1 MRSLRLSFLA
11 LTITSLLVLT
21 RVSFAQPEGKLIDNW
36 LVLGSFKCDTIHQ
49 ALDVTF
55 LENEPHIYPDEGI
68 TDIASGYTWQTYPV
82 NKTGILDFLKLKLPY
97 SEYCVAYAVT
107 YIYSLVE
114 KNVKL
119 QMGSDDGIGMW
130 INGNEILHKVV
141 WRGISLRQDVVPM
154 RLSVGWNRLLAKVF
168 NAGGGF
174 GLVGEIVEL
183 DNSLPTD
190 LIYSTKRPQSFTP
203 DGAAPFPY
211 ISSVK
216 LGKSYL
222 NDRTNRRIYPIE
234 VAVINLGAPG
244 KQKGVLEATWGEKQ
258 SATVKF
264 SLEKL
269 ANISIPLNSDD
280 LLQALTSG
288 MKIHSFLDNQK
299 YDERSLQ
306 IESAE
311 VITSIFS
318 SAQLPAEAIAM
329 RPLYSDL
336 MENLHWYSYFSGKEL
351 SLEKKSLKAGVRAA
365 IREDWDAFLQNHK
378 VNFKELDDFSGEI
391 KKDTLHLIGQSHIDL
406 AWLWRWPETID
417 ICRRTN
423 QSALNFFNEEPEY
436 KYVQSTA
443 QTFLWMEER
452 YPELFKAIQQRVKEG
467 RFFLTGGMWVEPDLN
482 IPNGETLVRQFL
494 YGKRYFREKFGVD
507 CVVGYTPD
515 TFGYT
520 SMLPQIL
527 EKAGFKYF
535 VTTKIRWNDTTEFPY
550 HIFWWHSPDGS
561 KILTCFPLRL
571 NVDLDLNENA
581 NDLVEYKKQN
591 LNDVPLLYGIGDHGG
606 GPTRQ
611 HFTKIRKMQNLAA
624 YPTAYHNDLRSY
636 MERVERKYTDLPVWN
651 DELYLEYHR
660 GTITTQGL
668 IKKRNRLSEIWLEE
682 AEKLAVFSGM
692 NYPQADLE
700 EAWKKALFNQFHD
713 ILPGSS
719 IPEVYIDANE
729 FYDRVE
735 ETTQKIIKSSMHTI
749 AAKIE
754 TKGKGLPVIVFNPL
768 SWNRTDLVNLK
779 VPEEMI
785 IREIVDS
792 RKKKYVFQQNENHVL
807 FIATDVPQSGYK
819 TFWLRQGKS
828 EVKTNSL
835 MVTETTLENQYFRIE
850 INPGNGNIRSMYDKL
865 NRREVFAEGQEGN
878 VLQFFEDKP
887 IRYGAWNIGYTG
899 KEWQAEKVEKVEI
912 RESGPVRAILRYT
925 RVFRNSRF
933 IQDYIV
939 YRDIP
944 RLDIHTFADWR
955 EHHILLKAAF
965 PVEVQA
971 DEATYE
977 IAYGTIQRTTQP
989 RTEAEKAK
997 WEVSAHKF
1005 VDLSEPGYGVS
1016 LLNDCKYGHD
1026 IVGNMM
1032 RITLLRSPI
1041 TPDPIVRPK
1050 GYVNPYAD
1058 MGEHEFVYSLYPH
1071 SGDYKQAFTYHR
1083 AYELNYP
1090 LIAELAEPHKG
1101 NLATEHSFVKLEP
1114 ENLVLSVVKKAED
1127 SNTNIIR
1134 IYEIH
1139 GQPAAAKLTFNWPV
1153 KSAWET
1159 NLMEERKD
1167 RLPVIDDVVTFSVK
1181 PFEIFTLEVE

>member
-1 MRSLRLSFLA
+1 MRSLRLFSLA
-11 LTITSLLVLT
+11 LTITSLLILT
-21 RVSFAQPEGKLIDNW
+21 QVSFAQPESKLIDNW

-49 ALDVTF
+49 ALDITF
-55 LENEPHIYPDEGI
+55 LENEPHIFPEQGE
-68 TDIASGYTWQTYPV
+68 TDVASGYTWQTYSV
-82 NKTGILDFLKLKLPY
+82 DKKGILDFLKLELPY
-97 SEYCVAYAVT
+97 SEYCVVYAVT
-107 YIYSLVE
+107 YIYSPTE
-114 KNVKL
+114 KNIKL
-119 QMGSDDGIGMW
+119 LVGSDDGIGMW
-130 INGNEILHKVV
+130 INGNEIHRKVV
-141 WRGISLRQDVVPM
+141 WRGVNPRGDVVPV
-154 RLSVGWNRLLAKVF
+154 RLSAGWNRLLAKVF

-174 GLVGEIVEL
+174 SLIGEIVEL

-190 LIYSTKRPQSFTP
+190 LIFSTKRPQSFTP
-203 DGAAPFPY
+203 VGTSPFPF

-216 LGKSYL
+216 LGKSYFE
-222 NDRTNRRIYPIE
+222 NKTNQRIFPVE
-234 VAVINLGAPG
+234 VTVCNLGEPG
-244 KQKGVLEATWGEKQ
+244 KQEGILVTAWGEKQ
-258 SATVKF
+258 NAMKKF

-269 ANISIPLNSDD
+269 ANLSISLNSDD
-280 LLQALTSG
+280 VLQALTSG
-288 MKIHSFLDNQK
+288 IKIRSFINKKK
-299 YDERSLQ
+299 YDEKLLH
-306 IESAE
+306 IEPTD
-311 VITSIFS
+311 VLTSIFKS
-318 SAQLPAEAIAM
+318 DQLPGEALAL
-329 RPLYSDL
+329 RPLYNDFA
-336 MENLHWYSYFSGKEL
+336 ENSHWFSYFSGKEAPVQRE
-351 SLEKKSLKAGVRAA
+351 SLMACARAA
-365 IREDWDAFLQNHK
+365 LHEDWDTFLQISK
-378 VNFKELDDFSGEI
+378 TNFKELNEFSKEI

-406 AWLWRWPETID
+406 AWKWRWQETID
-417 ICRRTN
+417 VCRRTY
-423 QSALNFFNEEPEY
+423 QSALNFFDEEPDY
-436 KYVQSTA
+436 KYIQSSA
-443 QTFLWMEER
+443 QAFLWMEESF
-452 YPELFKAIQQRVKEG
+452 PELFKALQEKVKEG

-482 IPNGETLVRQFL
+482 IPNGESLVRQFL

-515 TFGYT
+515 TFGYAW
-520 SMLPQIL
+520 MLPQIL
-527 EKAGFKYF
+527 TKAGFKYF

-550 HIFWWHSPDGS
+550 HLFWWHSPDGS
-561 KILTCFPLRL
+561 KILTSFPLRL
-571 NVDLDLNENA
+571 NVGLDLKGNA
-581 NDLVEYKKQN
+581 DDLVEYKKQN
-591 LNDVPLLYGIGDHGG
+591 LTDVPLLYGIGDHGG

-611 HFTKIRKMQNLAA
+611 HFAKIKKMQNLAA

-636 MERVERKYTDLPVWN
+636 MERVERKYTDLPDWK

-692 NYPQADLE
+692 DYPQADLE

-735 ETTQKIIKSSMHTI
+735 ETTQKIINAGINTI
-749 AAKIE
+749 STKIKTTGE
-754 TKGKGLPVIVFNPL
+754 GLPVVVFNPL
-768 SWNRTDLVNLK
+768 SWNRTDLVDLRI
-779 VPEEMI
+779 PEDMTI
-785 IREIVDS
+785 GEIVDS
-792 RKKKYVFQQNENHVL
+792 KNKECVFQQNDDQVL
-807 FIATDVPQSGYK
+807 FIAADVPQSGYK
-819 TFWLRQGKS
+819 TFWLRQGKPG
-828 EVKTNSL
+828 VKTNSL

-865 NRREVFAEGQEGN
+865 NRREVFARGEEGN
-878 VLQFFEDKP
+878 ALQFFEDKP

-912 RESGPVRAILRYT
+912 RESGQVRAILRYT

-944 RLDIHTFADWR
+944 RLDVHTHADWH

-965 PVEVQA
+965 PVAVQA

-977 IAYGTIQRTTQP
+977 IAYGTIQRTTHP
-989 RTEAEKAK
+989 KTEAEKAK

-1032 RITLLRSPI
+1032 RITLLRSPL
-1041 TPDPIVRPK
+1041 TPDPLERPK
-1050 GYVNPYAD
+1050 GYMNPYAD

-1071 SGDYKQAFTYHR
+1071 SGDYKQAFSYRR

-1090 LIAELAEPHKG
+1090 LIVKLAEQHKG
-1101 NLATEHSFVKLEP
+1101 KLAAECSFIKLEP
-1114 ENLVLSVVKKAED
+1114 ANLVLSAVKKAED
-1127 SNTNIIR
+1127 SNTKIIR
-1134 IYEIH
+1134 LYEIH
-1139 GQPAAAKLTFNWPV
+1139 GQPAEAKLTFAQPV

-1159 NLMEERKD
+1159 NLMEERKGQ
-1167 RLPVIDDVVTFSVK
+1167 LPIFENTITFSVK